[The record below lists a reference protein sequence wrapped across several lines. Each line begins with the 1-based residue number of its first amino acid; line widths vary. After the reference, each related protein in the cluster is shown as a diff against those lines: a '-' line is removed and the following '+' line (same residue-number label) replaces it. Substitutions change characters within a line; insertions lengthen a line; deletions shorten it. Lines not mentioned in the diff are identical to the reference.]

1 MLTKHLIQSG
11 IVLLL
16 IITLIFT
23 VTDNLLIQILLL
35 ALPYSIVNDTIKIY
49 TLHNNTDAV
58 FKQFTHIFTTVKK
71 GKLDYLIIDNIINYE
86 KSLSRA
92 EILLDNKI
100 FNKMNK
106 NLSEKWEELKINLEI

>member
-1 MLTKHLIQSG
+1 MITKHLVQSG

-35 ALPYSIVNDTIKIY
+35 ALPYSIVNDTIKVY
-49 TLHNNTDAV
+49 RLYKNTDTV
-58 FKQFTHIFTTVKK
+58 FKQFTHIYTTVKK

-92 EILLDNKI
+92 AILLDSKV

-106 NLSEKWEELKINLEI
+106 HLTEKWNELKTKLKI